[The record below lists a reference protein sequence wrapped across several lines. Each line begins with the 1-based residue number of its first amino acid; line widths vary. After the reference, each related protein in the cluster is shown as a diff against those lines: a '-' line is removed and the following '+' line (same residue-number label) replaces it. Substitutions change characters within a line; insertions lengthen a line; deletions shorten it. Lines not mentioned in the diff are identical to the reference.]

1 MRILLTGCAGQLGR
15 HLLPRLKTLGD
26 VIQTDR
32 DSGDFACD
40 LSDRR
45 LLEKSLNRVRPDLV
59 VNPAAWT
66 AVDRAEDEPDLAM
79 RINRDLPGWI
89 AQWCAG
95 HGARMMHF
103 STDYVFSESAER
115 GWREDDAPSPG
126 NVYGRTK
133 LESERVIAA
142 SGADAVIVRTAWLYS
157 HFPGNFLSA
166 ILKRAA
172 AGTPLTI
179 VSDQVG
185 SPTWAGDLAQACLAI
200 LQQREALAPGAT
212 LLHVAGSASLSW
224 YDFGRIAVE
233 RALACGVLRRAVPVQ
248 PVASANW
255 PQKAR
260 RPVWSVLDCSRF
272 EALTGQRMPAVEDAL
287 DACLERWKEEA
298 C

>member
-1 MRILLTGCAGQLGR
+1 MRILLTGCMGQLGR

-26 VIQTDR
+26 VVQTDR
-32 DSGDFACD
+32 EGGDFACD

-45 LLEKSLNRVRPDLV
+45 LLDKSLNRVRPDLV

-66 AVDRAEDEPDLAM
+66 AVDQAEDEPELAM

-89 AQWCAG
+89 AQWCA
-95 HGARMMHF
+95 ANDSRLMHF
-103 STDYVFSESAER
+103 STDYVFSGRVDR
-115 GWREDDAPSPG
+115 GWREDDPPSPG

-133 LESERVIAA
+133 LESERVIAE

-172 AGTPLTI
+172 SGAPLTI

-185 SPTWAGDLAQACLAI
+185 SPTWAGDLADACVAI
-200 LQQREALAPGAT
+200 LERRESLAPGT
-212 LLHVAGSASLSW
+212 NLFHVAGSGVLSW
-224 YDFGRIAVE
+224 YDFGRLAVE
-233 RALACGVLRRAVPVQ
+233 RAIAGGVLRRAVPVE
-248 PVASANW
+248 PIASASW

-272 EALTGQRMPAVEDAL
+272 EAFTGRSMPAAEDAL
-287 DACLERWKEEA
+287 DACLKRWKDEA